1 MARQLHTAADR
12 VERGDELA
20 AAMDDEHWFDGEFR
34 GLLAIGQAT
43 GELDSLLE
51 RIGRR
56 YARQAERLIDRLAA
70 LLEPSVILTLA
81 VLVGLVVMAAIL
93 PLLRL
98 QEVL

>member
-1 MARQLHTAADR
+1 MSAADR
-12 VERGDELA
+12 VERGEELA
-20 AAMDDEHWFDGEFR
+20 EAMDDEIWFDAEFR
-34 GLLAIGQAT
+34 RLLAIGQST

-51 RIGRR
+51 RIGQR
-56 YARQAERLIDRLAA
+56 YARQAKRLIDRLAA
-70 LLEPSVILTLA
+70 LLEPCVILTLA